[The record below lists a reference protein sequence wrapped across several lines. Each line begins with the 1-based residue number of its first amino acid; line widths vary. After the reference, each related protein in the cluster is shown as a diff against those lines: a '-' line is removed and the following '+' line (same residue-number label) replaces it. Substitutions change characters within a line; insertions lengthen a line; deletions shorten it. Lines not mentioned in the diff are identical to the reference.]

1 MATRETEQ
9 IIKLI
14 NSNSQDIVDNISRE
28 SIDVYNFIK
37 SQFDENNIIENYL
50 FQFIYRSF
58 YRIDNAGLTK
68 EFKTEYFNIL
78 QEYRNKEIF
87 DYSYILERL
96 HRIPNHRGLNTFQ
109 FSFVTKMH
117 NTINNNMPIYDSE
130 VAEVFSFKKPKYNL
144 NFNDKIEFYLEQLSF
159 ISNTYNL
166 LFENNN
172 LDETT
177 VLFDN
182 TFQNHNLSREKVFD
196 FIFWSAGKVIR
207 KL

>member
-87 DYSYILERL
+87 DYSDILERL

-117 NTINNNMPIYDSE
+117 NTINNNMPIYDSD

-166 LFENNN
+166 LFKNNN

>member
-1 MATRETEQ
+1 
-9 IIKLI
+9 
-14 NSNSQDIVDNISRE
+14 
-28 SIDVYNFIK
+28 
-37 SQFDENNIIENYL
+37 
-50 FQFIYRSF
+50 
-58 YRIDNAGLTK
+58 
-68 EFKTEYFNIL
+68 
-78 QEYRNKEIF
+78 
-87 DYSYILERL
+87 
-96 HRIPNHRGLNTFQ
+96 
-109 FSFVTKMH
+109 
-117 NTINNNMPIYDSE
+117 MPIYDSE

-166 LFENNN
+166 LFKNNN